1 MIKGIIAL
9 IFSIV
14 GAVVYK
20 LCIPVMFLLVACKIW
35 YEPYTWGWG
44 KTIFVPLVCGACG
57 FIAVLIAKGIVED

>member
-20 LCIPVMFLLVACKIW
+20 LCIPVMFLLIACKLW
-35 YEPYTWGWG
+35 YESYTWTWFE
-44 KTIFVPLVCGACG
+44 TIFVPLVCGVCG
-57 FIAVLIAKGIVED
+57 FLAVLIAKVIVEE